1 MPTDVAADAIVSD
14 MKAWYADRIEDE
26 NVARTCKHLHSALF
40 KKVRVPYASD
50 IWSKSG
56 SVSQPTASEGD
67 DPVDGIPM
75 VVSEE
80 FVAMQVKNVIQ
91 RRAQWLRD
99 NHLPLTTVM
108 DNPQKDKF
116 LAHL

>member
-1 MPTDVAADAIVSD
+1 MADAIVSE

-26 NVARTCKHLHSALF
+26 NVARSCKHLHSALF

-50 IWSKSG
+50 ICSKCG

-67 DPVDGIPM
+67 DPVDGLPM

-80 FVAMQVKNVIQ
+80 FVAMQAKSVIQ